1 MMPDELV
8 EAEPLLRITGITKQF
23 PDVLANDSVSID
35 VMPGEIHCLLG
46 ENGAGKT
53 TLADMVYGVF
63 RPDKGSISLKG
74 QPLNLRSPKEAMQAG
89 IGMVHQHFE
98 LVLPMSAVEN
108 VVIGMDDDLQKTRTR
123 LEELCSRYDVALDL
137 DAETGRLSVGE
148 QQWVE
153 ILKALYVGVDLLI
166 LDEPTAVLT
175 PQGVERLFGFLREM
189 KEAGLAVIFITHKLY
204 EVMEISDRVSV
215 LRRGKLVA
223 TVDTKN
229 TDSRELARL
238 MVGRD
243 VVLTVE
249 KAPADPGEPLL
260 EVERIAAEG
269 LSMRGA
275 VRDVSLTV
283 HQGEILGLAGVSGN
297 GQSALF
303 NALVGLNPPTGGS
316 VRVGGVET
324 THLSPKQI
332 ANLGLAGVPS
342 DRIHQGLVMDFQI
355 QENLVLGRQR
365 SADFSRAGLIR
376 SRAMRA
382 FADHAIEQFEI
393 MTPSAQQRTRLLSGG
408 NLQKVIL
415 ARELTG
421 IPPKILLVHQP
432 TRGLDIGA
440 SEYVRRRLVEERD
453 RGAGVLLISEDL
465 DEIFNLSDRIAV
477 IYEGRIIDTVDPIST
492 NRAQI
497 GMLMAGIKE
506 SEEERGEL

>member
-1 MMPDELV
+1 MPDDLI
-8 EAEPLLRITGITKQF
+8 EAQPLLRILEVTKQF
-23 PDVLANDSVSID
+23 PEVLANDSVSID

-63 RPDKGSISLKG
+63 RPDEGSIYLKG
-74 QPLNLRSPKEAMQAG
+74 RPLNLRSPKEAMQAG

-108 VVIGMDDDLQKTRTR
+108 VVIGMPDDLSTTRAR
-123 LEELCSRYDVALDL
+123 LEELGSRYGVELDL
-137 DAETGRLSVGE
+137 DVETGRLSVGE

-189 KEAGLAVIFITHKLY
+189 KEAGLAVILITHKLY

-223 TVDTKN
+223 TVNTKD

-243 VVLTVE
+243 VVLTVDKDLAE
-249 KAPADPGEPLL
+249 PGEAVL
-260 EVERIAAEG
+260 EVEHIAAEG

-283 HQGEILGLAGVSGN
+283 REGEILGLAGVSGN

-303 NALVGLNPPTGGS
+303 NALVGLNPPTSGS
-316 VRVGGVET
+316 VRLGEVET

-332 ANLGLAGVPS
+332 ARLGLAAVPS
-342 DRIHQGLVMDFQI
+342 DRIHQGLMMDFQV
-355 QENLVLGRQR
+355 QENLILGRQR
-365 SADFSRAGLIR
+365 SSDFSRAGLIR
-376 SRAMRA
+376 SRVMRA
-382 FADHAIEQFEI
+382 FAEGAIEQFEI
-393 MTPSAQQRTRLLSGG
+393 MTPSPQQRTRLLSGG

-415 ARELTG
+415 ARELAG
-421 IPPKILLVHQP
+421 VPPKILVVHQP

-477 IYEGRIIDTVDPIST
+477 IYEGRIIDTVDPLVTS
-492 NRAQI
+492 REQI

-506 SEEERGEL
+506 SGGEDR

>member
-1 MMPDELV
+1 ME
-8 EAEPLLRITGITKQF
+8 
-23 PDVLANDSVSID
+23 
-35 VMPGEIHCLLG
+35 
-46 ENGAGKT
+46 
-53 TLADMVYGVF
+53 
-63 RPDKGSISLKG
+63 
-74 QPLNLRSPKEAMQAG
+74 
-89 IGMVHQHFE
+89 
-98 LVLPMSAVEN
+98 
-108 VVIGMDDDLQKTRTR
+108 DDLPKTRAR
-123 LEELCSRYDVALDL
+123 LEELCSRYGVDLDL

-175 PQGVERLFGFLREM
+175 PQGVDRLFGFLREM

-223 TVDTKN
+223 TVDTED

-243 VVLTVE
+243 VVLTVD
-249 KAPADPGEPLL
+249 KTPAEPGDPLL
-260 EVERIAAEG
+260 EVDQVAAEG

-283 HQGEILGLAGVSGN
+283 WEGEILGLAGVSGN

-303 NALVGLNPPTGGS
+303 SSLVGLNPPTGGS
-316 VRVGGVET
+316 VRLGGIET

-332 ANLGLAGVPS
+332 ARLGLAGVPS
-342 DRIHQGLVMDFQI
+342 DRIHQGLMMDFQI
-355 QENLVLGRQR
+355 QENLILGRQR
-365 SADFSRAGLIR
+365 SADFSRVGLMR
-376 SRAMRA
+376 SRAMRD
-382 FADHAIEQFEI
+382 FAEDAIEQFEI
-393 MTPSAQQRTRLLSGG
+393 MTPSSQQRTRLLSGG

-415 ARELTG
+415 ARELAG
-421 IPPKILLVHQP
+421 KPPKILIVHQP

-477 IYEGRIIDTVDPIST
+477 IYEGRIIDTVDPVTTS
-492 NRAQI
+492 REQI
-497 GMLMAGIKE
+497 GMLMAGVKE
-506 SEEERGEL
+506 SGEEGQEA